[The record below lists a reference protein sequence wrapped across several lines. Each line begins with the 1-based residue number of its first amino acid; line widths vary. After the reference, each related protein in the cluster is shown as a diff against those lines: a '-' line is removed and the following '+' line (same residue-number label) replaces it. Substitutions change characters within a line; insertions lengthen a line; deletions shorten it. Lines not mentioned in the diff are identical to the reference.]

1 MKVWRGNTPWIVSE
15 EIISI
20 SITKTCSRVT
30 QSAVQQMKC
39 SSTDSPKHNTRHKC
53 NFFQDGS
60 VPVLL
65 DNDKEN
71 ARKELLHLLHLLLLL
86 LLPQLLLFL
95 LNHLTIEGAE
105 VFTNKLIEIS
115 FLLGAGGDNGE
126 GGGWKDFFG
135 NFLFYF
141 VFWFSGSVAA
151 LEGTNGVFHWT
162 LREGQCNAR
171 PILAFFLLFRISLI
185 FFVLSQSPFDKLS

>member
-71 ARKELLHLLHLLLLL
+71 ARKELLHLHLLHLHL

-95 LNHLTIEGAE
+95 LNHLTIEG
-105 VFTNKLIEIS
+105 
-115 FLLGAGGDNGE
+115 E
-126 GGGWKDFFG
+126 GGIYKQIDWNFFLVGGRWGQWGGGGVKGFFG

-151 LEGTNGVFHWT
+151 LEGTNGVFHWS
-162 LREGQCNAR
+162 LREGQWNAR
-171 PILAFFLLFRISLI
+171 PILAFFLLFRIS
-185 FFVLSQSPFDKLS
+185 FFFCTVSVSVW

>member
-1 MKVWRGNTPWIVSE
+1 
-15 EIISI
+15 
-20 SITKTCSRVT
+20 VT

-126 GGGWKDFFG
+126 GGGG
-135 NFLFYF
+135 ERIFLVISSFISFSGLAAVSQHWRELTAFSTGRSEKASGMRGRFSRSFFYF
-141 VFWFSGSVAA
+141 
-151 LEGTNGVFHWT
+151 E
-162 LREGQCNAR
+162 
-171 PILAFFLLFRISLI
+171 FL
-185 FFVLSQSPFDKLS
+185 